1 MDQSYESKK
10 EAEQTSSRCS
20 SFLCL
25 SPEDHTGRAVE
36 TGIVAAASP
45 VKKLQHTNAVLD
57 DDFNEAARP
66 IEIHSS
72 RLPQP
77 PKLMSKLMIKPESIK
92 FKAQLPGLHQQS
104 TAALPSNTKPY
115 GDAPS

>member
-1 MDQSYESKK
+1 M
-10 EAEQTSSRCS
+10 
-20 SFLCL
+20 

-36 TGIVAAASP
+36 TGIIAAASP

-92 FKAQLPGLHQQS
+92 FKAQLPGPLHQQS
-104 TAALPSNTKPY
+104 TTALPSSNAKPY
-115 GDAPS
+115 GDAPSQIAQTHRVQNKQTSLHDGT